1 MIGITEEEREKWAKN
16 FPNLKKEPD
25 SQVQEVQRVQNK
37 NTKACHNKNGKS

>member
-1 MIGITEEEREKWAKN
+1 MFLAEN

-37 NTKACHNKNGKS
+37 MNTKAYHNKNGKS